1 VGRVDK
7 ANLSEALDRCENFGD
22 IFELVKRAVKQT
34 LGQERIGLMLYLGNL
49 PLSVG
54 AFHQIGSN
62 GIVMNRKLLNL
73 VMASTRSVRELNAYV
88 FSILLHEYLHSL
100 GYLNER
106 EVRKLVYEISEG
118 SLGAEH
124 PATDMALH
132 GPMRRLP
139 IHGVP
144 KNEEIGDFEIVK
156 DFERSNQNY
165 IR

>member
-1 VGRVDK
+1 MNK
-7 ANLSEALDRCENFGD
+7 SILSEDLDRCENFGD
-22 IFELVKRAVKQT
+22 IFELVKKAVKQT

-54 AFHQIGSN
+54 AFHQVGSN
-62 GIVMNRKLLNL
+62 GIVINRKLLNL
-73 VMASTRSVRELNAYV
+73 VTASAKSVRELNVYI

-106 EVRKLVYEISEG
+106 EVRKLVYEISEK
-118 SLGAEH
+118 SLGYKH

-139 IHGVP
+139 IYSVP
-144 KNEEIGDFEIVK
+144 NNEEIGDFEIVK
-156 DFERSNQNY
+156 DFERPNQDY